1 MEWALS
7 GHVCFFVFVIVAHFT
22 CEVITQERG
31 NFQKL
36 LHERVIGGMELIDTS
51 KRVAMVMKAFTT
63 KRFVISCNLFVSKT
77 LVTSSLRF
85 GDIQK
90 LS

>member
-31 NFQKL
+31 TFQKL
-36 LHERVIGGMELIDTS
+36 LHERVIGGMELMTPA
-51 KRVAMVMKAFTT
+51 KG
-63 KRFVISCNLFVSKT
+63 L
-77 LVTSSLRF
+77 
-85 GDIQK
+85 QW
-90 LS
+90 